1 MKIPQNPLLHHPFS
15 FSKTRTCR
23 WYMVVY
29 SDNIP
34 LSIPFVSQCV
44 NSSQIHLDTLK
55 SMPAQ
60 TIIFTGMLYN

>member
-1 MKIPQNPLLHHPFS
+1 
-15 FSKTRTCR
+15 
-23 WYMVVY
+23 MVVY